1 MVPAPLPDLHEMIL
15 DACEADG
22 WAVTTY
28 EGAGA
33 AEGRA
38 WRYAGLVAVRRD
50 LRAQAEWACE
60 TGGGTAGPWLTGYL
74 ELAVRHPGHDPA
86 DFARPAPARWQRP
99 GAADRDRRCPVPAAI
114 SLIRLLGRAD
124 EALAGAVLERA
135 RAGGKVAGGAKAA
148 YIGEVRVSARGEEG
162 PVPDENPA
170 QEAAV
175 PGAVATAERSPDPA
189 AGRTAPR
196 HIGLHPGTGDGDY
209 AVQRLRLAY
218 AEGRLTITELR
229 DALEAVAAGDPAET
243 ARVTAGLP
251 QLPPPSQPGG
261 THRSYPVDL
270 DLLARLAA
278 ISDPQERCVAAARAA
293 DDAAAAQ
300 ETARQLRMRAQVSAH
315 VRYGVPQ
322 VNCYMPY
329 GGISARRPYRTAVR
343 QAPADMIDFG
353 SAEAT
358 LAEAGRRHAEYEA
371 ARSTAETGRLVR
383 NREIHALTDGD
394 YGPRVPNADLARR
407 MGYSTARIAQI
418 RTSRDAA

>member
-1 MVPAPLPDLHEMIL
+1 VPPAPLPDLHEMIL
-15 DACEADG
+15 EACAAGG

-28 EGAGA
+28 KGAGS
-33 AEGRA
+33 AEDCA
-38 WRYAGLVAVRRD
+38 WRYAGVVAVRRD
-50 LRAQAEWACE
+50 LRAQTEWVCE
-60 TGGGTAGPWLTGYL
+60 TFGGTTGRWLTGYM
-74 ELAVRHPGHDPA
+74 ELAVRHPSHDPA
-86 DFARPAPARWQRP
+86 DFARTVPHRWRRPAT
-99 GAADRDRRCPVPAAI
+99 ADRDRRCPVPAAL
-114 SLIRLLGRAD
+114 SMVRLLGRYD
-124 EALAGAVLERA
+124 GALIGAVLERA
-135 RAGGKVAGGAKAA
+135 GEERKVAGGAKAA
-148 YIGEVRVSARGEEG
+148 YIGEVLVTATGEEG

-189 AGRTAPR
+189 AGRMAPR
-196 HIGLHPGTGDGDY
+196 LIGLHPDTEDADH
-209 AVQRLRLAY
+209 AASRLRLAY
-218 AEGRLTITELR
+218 AEGGMTITVFRE
-229 DALEAVAAGDPAET
+229 ALEAVAGGDAGEI
-243 ARVTAGLP
+243 ARVTDGLP

-278 ISDPQERCVAAARAA
+278 ITDPQERCVAAAKAA
-293 DDAAAAQ
+293 DEAAAAQ

-315 VRYGVPQ
+315 VRYGVSQ
-322 VNCYMPY
+322 VSCYMPY

-343 QAPADMIDFG
+343 QAPANLIDFG
-353 SAEAT
+353 SAEASI
-358 LAEAGRRHAEYEA
+358 AEADRRHGEYEA

-394 YGPRVPNADLARR
+394 YGLRVPNADLARR